1 MDNQSRYTRR
11 TLKLLVLG
19 FLLQWALVG
28 TSGAYV
34 LNRTYYSV
42 TNANACSLDWAYSIK
57 VVSGSSLSWGYIS
70 SSTRTTGACWSY
82 SQGLV
87 GPAPSSVSFHV
98 QSCGNSNQTNCGDAN
113 GYMDWYVTVYINQN
127 HTPSITVTPATQ
139 TVNEGVTATT
149 QISTSDADNDR
160 VSLTYTHHH
169 FATIS
174 YPTSGGGQY
183 KVRGRVNRGTYS
195 DIFNVRACDSQSCSS
210 TSTGRIQINN
220 VNQPP
225 SAQNITITT
234 TEDTWSPLG
243 DTHATDPDGDPITV
257 QVTSKPSGWQT
268 QISGTKIKFLP
279 ATNYSGT
286 ETLKYKVCDNHNA
299 CSGNYSL
306 TATVIADN
314 DPPTAQNI
322 TNTSDEDTW
331 SSYVDTHAADADGD
345 PITIQ
350 IVSSPTASW
359 STQTNGTSIRY
370 LPPPDYNG
378 TAALT
383 FKACDNHNACSAEY
397 QFDVTVNPV
406 NDPPKNRSGYSTYA
420 DAGIWSNWLHITPDD
435 PDGSAPYSLVLHQGP
450 SHGQVELDS
459 LPASNPS
466 IPSPYVRVRYKG
478 DAASSGGDSFFLKI
492 CDAAGACSPA
502 FMVYMDVNG
511 VPSGQDVSIT
521 VPENQWSSNTG
532 VGANDPDSDDMYIQF
547 VASPSHGSVSATATS
562 RWNAAQVPTIKYKGN
577 PNYFGGDTFTYKV
590 CDQGGLCSV
599 EYTATVT
606 VTEVNDPPAAQDL
619 NVVVTE
625 DSTGDEWDIGASD
638 VDSTFVT
645 GVIVTQ
651 PSHGTP
657 RAPYKK
663 LNSCSGS
670 CGQLNGSYYV
680 GYTPDSDYYGT
691 DSFEYKICD
700 DKGTCAQKYTVTI
713 AVNGVNDAPVFDDF
727 TISTGEDTASQPYTL
742 NATDVDATDVI
753 TYTIKNGDN
762 ADPAH
767 GVASITGDQVSFI
780 PHFDWNG
787 STTFKVTACDNNST
801 GTLNPGVPAC
811 TVATGTVTVRPQ
823 NDAPTAK
830 DISVAA
836 TEDQPSVVDID
847 AYDADSTS
855 VTGQIVTQ
863 PTHGT
868 VTAPSKHTDSCMN
881 PCGQIDGAYVVAYTP
896 DKDYYGPDSFEYKI
910 CDDQG
915 ACSPTYAATVDVAP
929 VNDPPQAAD
938 LEFLAKKGM
947 QTGWKAPIVLDPDP
961 NQTFTLSIVWH
972 GTNLTPTVDP
982 TGTRISALPSPS
994 FSGNTS
1000 FKYNVCDQ
1008 DNACLMAEAKVTVLD
1023 NINHKD
1029 GPSGQ
1034 ADIALVSGGYPKLST
1049 TEYPVTSERAFRIAA
1064 SGEKL
1069 DLTGSYNLEL
1079 IWTTSTGVALN
1090 INGTTVPANG
1100 AAGITGYDFAAHDG
1114 RLVLPTR
1121 FEGLPMYLSPG
1132 YVGDLLVRVLNP
1144 STGNEY
1150 SDIPNILIPISAW
1163 SVGDAVDFVLQRAS
1177 DPSGAVAKYVEQ
1189 VNITAVAGKTSRC
1202 ADLNGGKILGWD
1214 LGQSQVYQ
1222 GVQSCGIIWQ
1232 HLPDGIES
1240 FSAMSPSLNGRFT
1253 NPANPSYEQVAWES
1267 GIIQTTDDG
1276 AVIFLP
1282 SISTPTTR
1290 YYTIPLM
1297 EPVAPTID
1305 FKPTS
1310 DLNAWVDWVPSGYWP
1325 APIGDGKLAG
1335 VVIGSTDY
1343 SGIVLDVTTRGT
1355 TTTKTSLGGL
1365 VTRAVNTYLS
1375 SIEDVMSVQ
1384 AEASYLHYPGL
1395 TASLNLQFMATP
1407 DKPTLFVDR
1416 VTEARTDQPLRITGR
1431 IGQYD
1436 RATQQV
1442 AYDKDKFG
1450 RWTARLYQVTNKGHK
1465 TQRGTPIFTDSNTG
1479 EFTLSTPVTAD
1490 MGPRARFVVEITMLR
1505 KDGTENP
1512 DAVIYS
1518 SPMNVAIRDAAPID
1532 IEVSARRETG
1542 PAPFTAAVVVR
1553 PVDRSRHA
1561 DIGEIHWEYSTD
1573 GTNFLE
1579 IQDLPQRVLGISQRI
1594 ENPGKR
1600 WYRARAVN
1608 RYSNRISISNTVEV
1622 QAYRTP
1628 KIEISGYRRTFIGHP
1643 VVWTATN
1650 ASGDPADYTW
1660 EVYAQSLKGGS
1671 ATMQTGDTITLDANK
1686 AGRVFVK
1693 LTATPRDSSNI
1704 VQSKKVIIQALAVQP
1719 PYLRRPAVSGPRY
1732 AEVDQTYT
1740 FKATNGPIFY
1750 GADTDMTLSSEWELP
1765 NGAIVPGD
1773 TVDYTIQS
1781 GDEMLKYR
1789 VWINGYKNETL
1800 VEVEKTFY
1808 AWEYEWPENWEIVTR
1823 NTEVIVPARVV
1834 LFTQTSPKADIRKM
1848 GLEKPIYHYNVPPTA
1863 IKTFEYGNRL
1873 VVDFTKPGTYPIEAI
1888 IEDQRG
1894 NQELAVIDITV
1905 KDPPPLTSEINVNIN
1920 DRWGRALAL
1929 VTPRLV
1935 LHNPVSGE
1943 KVTSHK
1949 VYLDGQLV
1957 SDKASVYV
1965 SPIMVEDT
1973 GTHEIISEIT
1983 MDTGR
1988 SATAS
1993 KIFELIEGDLPQCA
2007 IQYMEYPSYTTVQL
2021 RCSTTMGH
2029 VKRAEWFAT
2038 YDDTNTEQLGLTG
2051 FYGIFRENQLARGI
2065 RSLRIMIY
2073 NDKGQVTEINS
2084 NFP

>member
-11 TLKLLVLG
+11 TLKLLVIG

-57 VVSGSSLSWGYIS
+57 VVSGPSLSWGYIS

-680 GYTPDSDYYGT
+680 GYTPDS
-691 DSFEYKICD
+691 
-700 DKGTCAQKYTVTI
+700 
-713 AVNGVNDAPVFDDF
+713 
-727 TISTGEDTASQPYTL
+727 
-742 NATDVDATDVI
+742 
-753 TYTIKNGDN
+753 
-762 ADPAH
+762 
-767 GVASITGDQVSFI
+767 
-780 PHFDWNG
+780 
-787 STTFKVTACDNNST
+787 
-801 GTLNPGVPAC
+801 
-811 TVATGTVTVRPQ
+811 
-823 NDAPTAK
+823 
-830 DISVAA
+830 
-836 TEDQPSVVDID
+836 
-847 AYDADSTS
+847 
-855 VTGQIVTQ
+855 
-863 PTHGT
+863 
-868 VTAPSKHTDSCMN
+868 
-881 PCGQIDGAYVVAYTP
+881 
-896 DKDYYGPDSFEYKI
+896 
-910 CDDQG
+910 
-915 ACSPTYAATVDVAP
+915 
-929 VNDPPQAAD
+929 
-938 LEFLAKKGM
+938 
-947 QTGWKAPIVLDPDP
+947 
-961 NQTFTLSIVWH
+961 
-972 GTNLTPTVDP
+972 
-982 TGTRISALPSPS
+982 
-994 FSGNTS
+994 
-1000 FKYNVCDQ
+1000 
-1008 DNACLMAEAKVTVLD
+1008 
-1023 NINHKD
+1023 
-1029 GPSGQ
+1029 
-1034 ADIALVSGGYPKLST
+1034 
-1049 TEYPVTSERAFRIAA
+1049 
-1064 SGEKL
+1064 
-1069 DLTGSYNLEL
+1069 
-1079 IWTTSTGVALN
+1079 
-1090 INGTTVPANG
+1090 
-1100 AAGITGYDFAAHDG
+1100 
-1114 RLVLPTR
+1114 
-1121 FEGLPMYLSPG
+1121 
-1132 YVGDLLVRVLNP
+1132 
-1144 STGNEY
+1144 
-1150 SDIPNILIPISAW
+1150 
-1163 SVGDAVDFVLQRAS
+1163 
-1177 DPSGAVAKYVEQ
+1177 
-1189 VNITAVAGKTSRC
+1189 
-1202 ADLNGGKILGWD
+1202 
-1214 LGQSQVYQ
+1214 
-1222 GVQSCGIIWQ
+1222 
-1232 HLPDGIES
+1232 
-1240 FSAMSPSLNGRFT
+1240 
-1253 NPANPSYEQVAWES
+1253 
-1267 GIIQTTDDG
+1267 
-1276 AVIFLP
+1276 
-1282 SISTPTTR
+1282 
-1290 YYTIPLM
+1290 
-1297 EPVAPTID
+1297 
-1305 FKPTS
+1305 
-1310 DLNAWVDWVPSGYWP
+1310 
-1325 APIGDGKLAG
+1325 
-1335 VVIGSTDY
+1335 
-1343 SGIVLDVTTRGT
+1343 
-1355 TTTKTSLGGL
+1355 
-1365 VTRAVNTYLS
+1365 
-1375 SIEDVMSVQ
+1375 
-1384 AEASYLHYPGL
+1384 
-1395 TASLNLQFMATP
+1395 
-1407 DKPTLFVDR
+1407 
-1416 VTEARTDQPLRITGR
+1416 
-1431 IGQYD
+1431 
-1436 RATQQV
+1436 
-1442 AYDKDKFG
+1442 
-1450 RWTARLYQVTNKGHK
+1450 
-1465 TQRGTPIFTDSNTG
+1465 
-1479 EFTLSTPVTAD
+1479 
-1490 MGPRARFVVEITMLR
+1490 
-1505 KDGTENP
+1505 
-1512 DAVIYS
+1512 
-1518 SPMNVAIRDAAPID
+1518 
-1532 IEVSARRETG
+1532 
-1542 PAPFTAAVVVR
+1542 
-1553 PVDRSRHA
+1553 
-1561 DIGEIHWEYSTD
+1561 
-1573 GTNFLE
+1573 
-1579 IQDLPQRVLGISQRI
+1579 
-1594 ENPGKR
+1594 
-1600 WYRARAVN
+1600 
-1608 RYSNRISISNTVEV
+1608 
-1622 QAYRTP
+1622 
-1628 KIEISGYRRTFIGHP
+1628 
-1643 VVWTATN
+1643 
-1650 ASGDPADYTW
+1650 
-1660 EVYAQSLKGGS
+1660 
-1671 ATMQTGDTITLDANK
+1671 
-1686 AGRVFVK
+1686 
-1693 LTATPRDSSNI
+1693 
-1704 VQSKKVIIQALAVQP
+1704 
-1719 PYLRRPAVSGPRY
+1719 
-1732 AEVDQTYT
+1732 
-1740 FKATNGPIFY
+1740 
-1750 GADTDMTLSSEWELP
+1750 
-1765 NGAIVPGD
+1765 
-1773 TVDYTIQS
+1773 
-1781 GDEMLKYR
+1781 
-1789 VWINGYKNETL
+1789 
-1800 VEVEKTFY
+1800 
-1808 AWEYEWPENWEIVTR
+1808 
-1823 NTEVIVPARVV
+1823 
-1834 LFTQTSPKADIRKM
+1834 
-1848 GLEKPIYHYNVPPTA
+1848 
-1863 IKTFEYGNRL
+1863 
-1873 VVDFTKPGTYPIEAI
+1873 
-1888 IEDQRG
+1888 
-1894 NQELAVIDITV
+1894 
-1905 KDPPPLTSEINVNIN
+1905 
-1920 DRWGRALAL
+1920 
-1929 VTPRLV
+1929 
-1935 LHNPVSGE
+1935 
-1943 KVTSHK
+1943 
-1949 VYLDGQLV
+1949 
-1957 SDKASVYV
+1957 
-1965 SPIMVEDT
+1965 
-1973 GTHEIISEIT
+1973 
-1983 MDTGR
+1983 
-1988 SATAS
+1988 
-1993 KIFELIEGDLPQCA
+1993 
-2007 IQYMEYPSYTTVQL
+2007 
-2021 RCSTTMGH
+2021 
-2029 VKRAEWFAT
+2029 
-2038 YDDTNTEQLGLTG
+2038 
-2051 FYGIFRENQLARGI
+2051 
-2065 RSLRIMIY
+2065 
-2073 NDKGQVTEINS
+2073 
-2084 NFP
+2084 